1 MIIVTGSAGFIGS
14 CMVSKLNNKGIKG
27 IVLVDD
33 FSKEIKN
40 RNISNKIY
48 LEKVD
53 RNVFFSW
60 LKEHHSGVEYIFHLG
75 ARTDTTEVNTTI
87 FDELN
92 LNYTKSMWKACS
104 EFRIPLI
111 YASSAATYGDGK
123 RGYNDDQ
130 ALISSLEPLNPYGVS
145 KNEFDKW
152 ALKQDKQPPSWFG
165 LKFFN
170 VFGPNEYHKG
180 RMASVVFHAYNQI
193 IKGNS
198 KIENGVVRLFR
209 SHKPDYKDGGQL
221 RDFIYVKDVIDVMF
235 FLMSHPSDPGIYNL
249 GTGKARTFLDLA
261 NAVFSALNLAP
272 KIEFIDTP
280 IDIRDKYQYF
290 TQAKMDKLR
299 AIGYEKPFF
308 SLESG
313 IEEYVQ
319 GYLKDN
325 TYF

>member
-14 CMVSKLNNKGIKG
+14 CMLSKLNNKGIKD

-33 FSKEIKN
+33 FSNEIKN
-40 RNISNKIY
+40 RNISNKTY

-60 LKEHHSGVEYIFHLG
+60 LKQHHSDVEFIFHIG
-75 ARTDTTEVNTTI
+75 ARTDTTEFNTTI
-87 FDELN
+87 FAELN
-92 LNYTKSMWKACS
+92 LNYTKSMWNACS
-104 EFRIPLI
+104 EYRIPLI

-123 RGYNDDQ
+123 RGYDDDESI
-130 ALISSLEPLNPYGVS
+130 ISQLEPLNPYGVS

-152 ALKQDKQPPSWFG
+152 ALIQEKQPPSWFG

-180 RMASVVFHAYNQI
+180 RMASVIFHAFNQI
-193 IKGNS
+193 NKTNS
-198 KIENGVVRLFR
+198 GKENGVVKLFR
-209 SHKPDYKDGGQL
+209 SHNPEYKDGGQL

-235 FLMSHPSDPGIYNL
+235 FLMHHPSDPGIYNL

-261 NAVFSALNLAP
+261 NAVFSALNIP
-272 KIEFIDTP
+272 PNIEFIDTP
-280 IDIRDKYQYF
+280 FDIRDKYQYF
-290 TQAKMDKLR
+290 TQAKMEKLR

-319 GYLKDN
+319 GYLIDS